1 MQQMQI
7 QSEQEKMKIEKQIAD
22 DKNATTIRAAELNAE
37 RFARANDVNE
47 DGTNDLIELQMMKNE
62 SEAATDLNDAKIEQI
77 LLQNKKIETEISL
90 MKKKG
95 NEKK

>member
-1 MQQMQI
+1 
-7 QSEQEKMKIEKQIAD
+7 
-22 DKNATTIRAAELNAE
+22 
-37 RFARANDVNE
+37 
-47 DGTNDLIELQMMKNE
+47 MMKNE